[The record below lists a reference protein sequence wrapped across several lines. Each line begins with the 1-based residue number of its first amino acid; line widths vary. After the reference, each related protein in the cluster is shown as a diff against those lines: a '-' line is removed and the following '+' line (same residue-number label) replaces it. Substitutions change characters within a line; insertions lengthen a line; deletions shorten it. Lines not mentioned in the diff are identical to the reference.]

1 MRRKEVSAECKYSPS
16 CFTCPLNDCAAYE
29 NVAQLNSLPYDGET
43 LKALSDEA
51 QRCRRWRKDRKWEN
65 K

>member
-29 NVAQLNSLPYDGET
+29 NVAQINSLPYDGET

-51 QRCRRWRKDRKWEN
+51 QRERRML
-65 K
+65 

>member
-16 CFTCPLNDCAAYE
+16 CFTCPLNDCAAYK
-29 NVAQLNSLPYDGET
+29 NVAQLNSLPHDGET

-51 QRCRRWRKDRKWEN
+51 QRERRML
-65 K
+65 